1 MSASS
6 SKIYE
11 FGDWRLDSTEHLLL
25 HNGSPVSLS
34 PKLFDTLLVLVENA
48 GRLVTK
54 EEFMKR
60 VWPDS
65 FVEDLALTQNIS
77 QLRKVLGSAESSV
90 IETVPKRGYRL
101 LVPVRVQRIDSVHTG
116 DQPAA
121 QVRPSRLVGRIFRRI
136 MYVLAAAIGVAVIL
150 TLTNHGNPGLSASNY
165 VQMTNDGHAKQG
177 PLVADGLRLYFSE
190 GSPNHRV
197 LAQVSES
204 GGETS
209 LLSSSLENP
218 DLLDISPNGS
228 ELLVASSGGTAV
240 PSIWSL
246 PLPTGAPHRIGN
258 VLANDAAWSPD
269 GRDMAY
275 VSGHDLYRARTDGS
289 GATRLVALPG
299 TGSWP
304 RWSPDGTRL
313 RVTVTNETSGLSSI
327 WEVSAEGNLP
337 HPVLPRWNRLAGECC
352 GNWTPDGRYFV
363 FQSTGGGRT
372 EIWGIPEGKGLLHVS
387 SRPVQLTTG
396 QMNSL
401 SPVVSSDGKKLYVIG
416 QQLRGE
422 LVSYDPGSNQFVP
435 YLSGISA
442 EFIDFSRDGKWV
454 AYVAFPEHT
463 LWRSKVDGS
472 ERLQLTLPPMHS
484 TVPRWSPDGKRIA
497 FFDAAPGKPWRIYL
511 VPSDGGT
518 PQQVLDEQHN
528 EMDPNW
534 SPDGNSL
541 LFSYFPIFET
551 ESPDSLGLYIVDL
564 KTRTATRLPGS
575 KGFWAPRW
583 SKDGRY
589 VVARS
594 LDSETLMLFDFKT
607 QSWSELAK
615 GVYFGFTNWSGD
627 GQDVYYL
634 RRGPEP
640 AVLRV
645 RVADGKTKEVASLK
659 GLRQTG
665 FRGGIWMG
673 LSPENLPLVLR
684 DVGTQEIYSLD
695 LETR

>member
-11 FGDWRLDSTEHLLL
+11 FGEWRLDATEHLLL
-25 HNGSPVSLS
+25 RKGSPVSLS

-60 VWPDS
+60 VWPDT

-101 LVPVRVQRIDSVHTG
+101 LVPVQVQGIGSAHAG

-121 QVRPSRLVGRIFRRI
+121 EVRPSRFVGRISRKVT
-136 MYVLAAAIGVAVIL
+136 YLLAAALALLVIL
-150 TLTNHGNPGLSASNY
+150 ILTIHGPGLRASHF
-165 VQMTNDGHAKQG
+165 VQITSDGYAKQG

-209 LLSSSLENP
+209 LLSNSLENP
-218 DLLDISPNGS
+218 DLLDISPNRS
-228 ELLVASSGGTAV
+228 ELLVASSGGTTE

-246 PLPTGAPHRIGN
+246 PLPTGAPHRTGN

-269 GRDMAY
+269 GQDMAY
-275 VSGHDLYRARTDGS
+275 VNGHDLYRARSDGS

-313 RVTVTNETSGLSSI
+313 RVTVTNETSSLSSI
-327 WEVSAEGNLP
+327 WEVSAVGKVLHPILP
-337 HPVLPRWNRLAGECC
+337 GWNQPAGECC

-363 FQSTGGGRT
+363 FQSTRGGRT
-372 EIWGIPEGKGLLHVS
+372 EIWGIPERQGFLRFSG
-387 SRPVQLTTG
+387 RPVQLTFG

-401 SPVVSSDGKKLYVIG
+401 SPVVSSNGKKLYVMG

-422 LVSYDPGSNQFVP
+422 LVRYDPQPNQFVP

-442 EFIDFSRDGKWV
+442 EFIDFSQDGKWV

-472 ERLQLTLPPMHS
+472 ERLQLTLPPMQA
-484 TVPRWSPDGKRIA
+484 TVPRWSPDGRRIA

-551 ESPDSLGLYIVDL
+551 EAPESLGVYIVDL
-564 KTRTATRLPGS
+564 KTRITTTLPGS

-607 QSWSELAK
+607 QSWRELAK
-615 GVYFGFTNWSGD
+615 GVYFGFTDWSGD

-645 RVADGKTKEVASLK
+645 RIADGKTKEVASLK
-659 GLRQTG
+659 DLRQTG